1 MPEEEETAPIGEAQ
15 IARAGQDLTM
25 IAYGAMLVPTL
36 QAAEVLEKE
45 DGVHAEVIDLLTIS
59 PLDDETMAE
68 SVRKTGRAV
77 IVHEAPGS
85 SDPAPRSSA
94 DWWRNLSGS

>member
-1 MPEEEETAPIGEAQ
+1 
-15 IARAGQDLTM
+15 
-25 IAYGAMLVPTL
+25 MLVPTL

-59 PLDDETMAE
+59 PLDDDTMAE

-85 SDPAPRSSA
+85 FGPGAEIVSG
-94 DWWRNLSGS
+94 WWRNRSGS